1 MPTLT
6 AAACS
11 RALLVCVSLSFAVGR
26 IDAAQAPAVDRLAW
40 LEGCWQQDRGTAV
53 VEEHWMKPFG
63 GSLIGM
69 GRTVAG
75 GKTVE
80 YEFLRIAEV
89 GGVLAYIAQPSG
101 QAEATFPVKALA
113 DGQVVFENPSHD
125 FPQRV
130 IYRRNADGSV
140 TARVEGT
147 LNGRARG
154 QDFPY
159 RRCGS

>member
-6 AAACS
+6 VAAFS
-11 RALLVCVSLSFAVGR
+11 LALVASVTPSSALGR
-26 IDAAQAPAVDRLAW
+26 IDAAQSPAVDRLAW
-40 LEGCWQQDRGTAV
+40 LEGCWQQDRGAAV
-53 VEEHWMKPFG
+53 VEEHWMKPRG

-80 YEFLRIAEV
+80 YEFLRIAEI
-89 GGVLAYIAQPSG
+89 GGALAYIARPSG
-101 QAEATFPVKALA
+101 QAEATFPMKSLA
-113 DGQVVFENPSHD
+113 DGEVVFENPSHD

-147 LNGRARG
+147 LNGQARG

-159 RRCGS
+159 RRCAS